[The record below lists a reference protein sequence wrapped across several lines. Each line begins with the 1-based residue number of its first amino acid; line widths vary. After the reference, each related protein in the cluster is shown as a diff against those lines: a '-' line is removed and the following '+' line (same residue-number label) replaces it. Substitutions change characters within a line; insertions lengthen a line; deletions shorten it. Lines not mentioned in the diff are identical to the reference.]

1 MATYVPGAQT
11 YFPEFKPF
19 TPDYKFLSGVLDVRT
34 DRYNTNFKAI
44 NDAYG
49 KVVYSDLSR
58 NDTKEIR
65 DQYANQLAPKLQQ
78 VSGMDLSIQQN
89 ADAANALFKP
99 FYENNLI
106 VKDIVVTDAFKKQ
119 LSYANGLLNS
129 SDRKVRDQYWQP
141 GIEALNYQLQDFVNA
156 SPEEALTLQTP
167 KYVPDADLSE
177 MAMDLLKKSEL
188 NVTKDITTGDWIIT
202 QKNGSIVTDAAYEYI
217 RETLL
222 DDPRVTNAYYT
233 DGYVKQRKFVDD
245 AMVKGTYSSPD
256 EAKQAWSQSIIGDIA
271 SKLQEKINTQKKLL
285 TQAETVKNN
294 WENYAET
301 SGILPG
307 SDEEVRYN
315 EAVTNYDALLKSQ
328 AFNEQLLKDYT
339 QEPTDIKSY
348 SNKAFNMLMSYNI
361 NDDMK
366 AAARLYSM
374 KNATLSVKANPY
386 REIEL
391 KHLNDIE
398 LENLKLTNQKELK
411 RYEKELEG
419 AVIKE
424 DQSLLDDINQR
435 LGGAETTETELD
447 PDADIVGINNTDAW
461 KRLGESTDA
470 KFDFIESLHQS
481 VEAQKGEK
489 GKPQMITYDTKDGEF
504 TSSLETARKKL
515 KEPGNEAYVS
525 KLYQNYYTMF
535 SKVKTDYPALANDDK
550 AYLPIEAKREKA
562 QELVYKSLNAT
573 KVENEIYY
581 NNLKLAKNTK
591 YGEFL
596 KDYEK
601 QGVPLYLATPYERA
615 LQEQQI
621 LKKQN
626 PNADVSVLTPESGDN
641 VKPSILTKQE
651 YVNQFKQRAL
661 AGLIF
666 NKDGSVI
673 TYKHKLTNNEYFVNR
688 EGPSPGDPFPTE
700 DNIDKNKKDEYRIDE
715 YRIEKDAIESYNA
728 QKKLLN
734 QTLNGALNVQATK
747 EGLQT
752 VEPFQPFS
760 REQYYRGIPVE
771 KMTVGNLST
780 YPVYSTFIAPNN
792 IGKEQK
798 EAVSSFFKQYNNT
811 PTGYVYEGDLG
822 KMEEVPKESNEKA
835 KKLIEQVK
843 IDLSAIITKPEA
855 KKDSK
860 LNFKIEYAPVYSSP
874 KTPNKTTAAYIIKF
888 DEDYIKSYNEGK
900 ADEDK
905 ITNNIVTFA
914 FDQNVDMNPRNKSE
928 YNFSY
933 VQSVIQTSENKSF
946 IYDLPDTGYIN
957 VYQNGNTWMY
967 NMQTKT
973 YDPKTGNYIVDVTTT
988 PKPLVNSDGQIIG
1001 LNDLDR
1007 TVNGLKKALNDLYTY
1022 NNNAKKLNKQQK
1034 NNK

>member
-177 MAMDLLKKSEL
+177 MAIDLLKKSEL

-245 AMVKGTYSSPD
+245 AMAKGTYSSPD

-301 SGILPG
+301 SGIIPG

-339 QEPTDIKSY
+339 QEPTDTKSY

-374 KNATLSVKANPY
+374 KDATLSVKSNPY

-398 LENLKLTNQKELK
+398 LENLKLINAKELK

-419 AVIKE
+419 AVIEE

-435 LGGAETTETELD
+435 LGGAETTETALD
-447 PDADIVGINNTDAW
+447 PDTSIVDINNTDSW

-666 NKDGSVI
+666 NKDGSVK
-673 TYKHKLTNNEYFVNR
+673 TYESTR
-688 EGPSPGDPFPTE
+688 ETTS
-700 DNIDKNKKDEYRIDE
+700 KDEFGVYITRPGVTRESKIE
-715 YRIEKDAIESYNA
+715 YDAIESYNA

-798 EAVSSFFKQYNNT
+798 EAVSSFFKQFNNT

-822 KMEEVPKESNEKA
+822 KLEKVPIESSEKA

-888 DEDYIKSYNEGK
+888 DQDYIKSYNEGK

-946 IYDLPDTGYIN
+946 NYSLPDAGYIN
-957 VYQNGNTWMY
+957 VYQNGNVWMY
-967 NMQTKT
+967 NTQTEI
-973 YDPKTGNYIVDVTTT
+973 YDPKLGKCVVDITTT
-988 PKPLVNSDGQIIG
+988 PKPLANLDGQIVG
-1001 LNDLDR
+1001 LNELDR
-1007 TVNGLKKALNDLYTY
+1007 TVNALKKGLSDVYIY
-1022 NNNAKKLNKQQK
+1022 NNNAKKLNKQEK